1 MTLARA
7 STLHPKPLPTGP
19 PPPIP
24 TSSDAPEQPTL
35 IFRTGKSIRRAFTTR
50 RSSPQSAERR
60 KRSQSARIEM
70 IGNPVLHQDE
80 EGKTL
85 KTLAKMGVHLDDD
98 FGLIPAGAGAAVP
111 AGGEAA
117 AAAQPPALRK
127 TLTIQRKPVPR
138 HSALP
143 KEPVIVEET
152 IAEEPEPE
160 VESVSDEE
168 CKNSNLT
175 TRRDKRRGFVY
186 YGLEE
191 EETEVPRPPPHV
203 MDWKLH
209 NVEEEDEDA
218 DEEENDDEEDEDNMS
233 GQESPVSSSCA
244 HEADP
249 VDSIRWSF
257 LAPSIMV
264 KQDTLCLKVAE
275 EKEPV
280 KEKEEVEVREAAEE
294 RETVEE
300 REAIEEMGVIDEEAE
315 FSDDSSEGED
325 VKEMRRELESVENLL
340 GSITASFA
348 QSSTSQ
354 QGLML
359 PVRNGSL
366 KSRFTESRED
376 LQDNTRASSS
386 NSRYDDESPTLG
398 HCPTLNIIKRI
409 EVARNNMGKSA
420 DTIESME
427 KAISRTEDMIV
438 KIKAQTGYGQKTGLT
453 KPEPLQTAEPARRPP
468 FTCTAEGPEES
479 LRAVLSSPTSRK
491 SFSDYLDTTG
501 NSNNK
506 RDSNILRL
514 WLAAR
519 AHSAALQFAEQLA
532 EEIKSTCCQEFPD
545 ILEPTQNVEVSKI
558 EDTVFKEMLHKEFP
572 EFRRHSQ
579 MLPKGVQE
587 SLDKLV
593 ASPALEPEIPE
604 VVKLELQQKPLS
616 IINPVAEQEQP
627 EQKQQLEQKQR
638 QIYPVSADK
647 TVIDSKKEVMLDSLI
662 KPVPSTGPAPVM
674 KVSGGQQR
682 KIQLSASKHRSFHAV
697 QSFKVDDVADQ
708 IPELPKIPLAYRNSA
723 PSTVNMP
730 VLKSAVAVV
739 EHAGVVE
746 TTEACTATIADTPAL
761 NSKQNE
767 GKKTLAD
774 IVRNEIM
781 DKAESTPETEKF
793 DLAAMGIVK
802 RNRAALMQRMAALE
816 GAKI

>member
-7 STLHPKPLPTGP
+7 STLHPKPLPMGP

-24 TSSDAPEQPTL
+24 TSSDAPEPTL

-85 KTLAKMGVHLDDD
+85 KSLAKMGVHLDDD
-98 FGLIPAGAGAAVP
+98 FMPGAAGAGTAVP

-117 AAAQPPALRK
+117 AAQPLALRK

-138 HSALP
+138 HSAAP

-160 VESVSDEE
+160 AESVSDEE
-168 CKNSNLT
+168 RKNANLT
-175 TRRDKRRGFVY
+175 TKRDKRRGFVY
-186 YGLEE
+186 YGVETEE
-191 EETEVPRPPPHV
+191 EIEASRPPPHV

-218 DEEENDDEEDEDNMS
+218 DEEEDEEEEEDEDDMC

-257 LAPSIMV
+257 LAPSSVV
-264 KQDTLCLKVAE
+264 KQDTLCLKVVE

-280 KEKEEVEVREAAEE
+280 EESEIVEE
-294 RETVEE
+294 REAVEENEAVEE
-300 REAIEEMGVIDEEAE
+300 REAIGEEEE

-348 QSSTSQ
+348 QGPSQ
-354 QGLML
+354 QGLAP

-386 NSRYDDESPTLG
+386 NSRYDEESPTLG

-438 KIKAQTGYGQKTGLT
+438 KIKAQTGYGQKSGLN

-558 EDTVFKEMLHKEFP
+558 EDKVFKEMLHKEFP

-579 MLPKGVQE
+579 MLPKEVQD

-593 ASPALEPEIPE
+593 ASPALVPEVPE
-604 VVKLELQQKPLS
+604 VVESEKKSLS
-616 IINPVAEQEQP
+616 IIDNPVVEQEQQP
-627 EQKQQLEQKQR
+627 EQKQR
-638 QIYPVSADK
+638 NHYPVSADK
-647 TVIDSKKEVMLDSLI
+647 AVIDSKKEVMLDSLI
-662 KPVPSTGPAPVM
+662 KPVPSTGPAPIM

-697 QSFKVDDVADQ
+697 QSFKVDEAADQ

-739 EHAGVVE
+739 EQAGVVE
-746 TTEACTATIADTPAL
+746 TAEACTAAIADTPAL
-761 NSKQNE
+761 NIQQNA

-781 DKAESTPETEKF
+781 DKAESTPEIEKF

-816 GAKI
+816 GAKV

>member
-1 MTLARA
+1 
-7 STLHPKPLPTGP
+7 
-19 PPPIP
+19 
-24 TSSDAPEQPTL
+24 
-35 IFRTGKSIRRAFTTR
+35 
-50 RSSPQSAERR
+50 
-60 KRSQSARIEM
+60 M

-98 FGLIPAGAGAAVP
+98 FGLVPAGAGATVP
-111 AGGEAA
+111 VGGEA

-143 KEPVIVEET
+143 KESAIVEET

-160 VESVSDEE
+160 LESVSDEE

-175 TRRDKRRGFVY
+175 TKRDKRRGFVY
-186 YGLEE
+186 YGIEAEE
-191 EETEVPRPPPHV
+191 EEIGVPRPPPHV

-218 DEEENDDEEDEDNMS
+218 DEEEDEEDEEDEDNMS

-257 LAPSIMV
+257 LAPSSMV
-264 KQDTLCLKVAE
+264 KQDMLCLKVVEGKEPVE
-275 EKEPV
+275 EKEV
-280 KEKEEVEVREAAEE
+280 VEVREAVEE
-294 RETVEE
+294 GETVEE
-300 REAIEEMGVIDEEAE
+300 REAIEEMEAIDEEAE

-348 QSSTSQ
+348 QGATSQ
-354 QGLML
+354 QGLVP
-359 PVRNGSL
+359 PVRSGSL

-438 KIKAQTGYGQKTGLT
+438 KIKSQTGYGQKTGLT

-468 FTCTAEGPEES
+468 FTCTAEGPEDS

-532 EEIKSTCCQEFPD
+532 EEIKSTCYQEFPN

-558 EDTVFKEMLHKEFP
+558 EDKVFKEMLHKEYP

-593 ASPALEPEIPE
+593 SSPALEPEVPE
-604 VVKLELQQKPLS
+604 MVKLELQQKSLS
-616 IINPVAEQEQP
+616 IIDNPVAEQEQQKP

-638 QIYPVSADK
+638 QQFPVSVDK

-697 QSFKVDDVADQ
+697 QSFKVDDAADQ

-746 TTEACTATIADTPAL
+746 TAEACTATIADTPAL
-761 NSKQNE
+761 NTKQNA

-781 DKAESTPETEKF
+781 DKAESTPEMEKF